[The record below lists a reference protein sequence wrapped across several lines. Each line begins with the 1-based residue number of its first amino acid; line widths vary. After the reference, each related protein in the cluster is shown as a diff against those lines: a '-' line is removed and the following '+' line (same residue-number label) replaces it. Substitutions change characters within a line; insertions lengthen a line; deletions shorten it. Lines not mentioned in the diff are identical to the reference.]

1 MVIKDTIWY
10 APAAEPRGLHIY
22 LPDNY
27 DSTDERYPVTYFWDG
42 HNLFFDS
49 DATFGKSWGLREFLD
64 GWDKDMI
71 IVGLECS
78 HEGNHRL
85 DEYCP
90 YDANLLGN
98 KIHGEGDETLD
109 WVTRSLKPF
118 IDRKFRTYSSREATA
133 IAGSSMGGLMSLY
146 AVTKFNNVF
155 SKAACV
161 SSSIFMVMQPLM
173 DDIYHSDIDPDT
185 RVYLSWGE
193 KEGGT
198 DPNSGYCK
206 FLTNSNRKVEKLLN
220 RKGALTR
227 LYCQPGGG
235 HCEADWEKEVPDF
248 MDFLWK

>member
-42 HNLFFDS
+42 HNLFYDS

-78 HEGNHRL
+78 HEGDHRL

-90 YDANLLGN
+90 YDANLLGK
-98 KIHGEGDETLD
+98 KIRGEGDETLD

-146 AVTKFNNVF
+146 AVTKYNNVF

-173 DDIYHSDIDPDT
+173 DDIYHSDIDP
-185 RVYLSWGE
+185 SPGE
-193 KEGGT
+193 K
-198 DPNSGYCK
+198 
-206 FLTNSNRKVEKLLN
+206 RKAEPIRTPVTASSLLIQTGRWRN
-220 RKGALTR
+220 
-227 LYCQPGGG
+227 
-235 HCEADWEKEVPDF
+235 F
-248 MDFLWK
+248 

>member
-1 MVIKDTIWY
+1 MTAQTSAIPSLISGMATISSMIPTPLS
-10 APAAEPRGLHIY
+10 ASPGGFA
-22 LPDNY
+22 N
-27 DSTDERYPVTYFWDG
+27 FWTAG
-42 HNLFFDS
+42 TN
-49 DATFGKSWGLREFLD
+49 
-64 GWDKDMI
+64 
-71 IVGLECS
+71 
-78 HEGNHRL
+78 EGDHRL

-90 YDANLLGN
+90 YDANLLGK
-98 KIHGEGDETLD
+98 KIRGEGDETLD

-118 IDRKFRTYSSREATA
+118 IDRKFRTYPAREATA

-146 AVTKFNNVF
+146 AVTKYNNVF

-198 DPNSGYCK
+198 DPDSGYCK

-220 RKGALTR
+220 RKGAITR

>member
-1 MVIKDTIWY
+1 
-10 APAAEPRGLHIY
+10 
-22 LPDNY
+22 
-27 DSTDERYPVTYFWDG
+27 
-42 HNLFFDS
+42 
-49 DATFGKSWGLREFLD
+49 
-64 GWDKDMI
+64 
-71 IVGLECS
+71 
-78 HEGNHRL
+78 
-85 DEYCP
+85 
-90 YDANLLGN
+90 
-98 KIHGEGDETLD
+98 
-109 WVTRSLKPF
+109 
-118 IDRKFRTYSSREATA
+118 
-133 IAGSSMGGLMSLY
+133 MSLY
-146 AVTKFNNVF
+146 AVTKYNNVF

-198 DPNSGYCK
+198 DPDSGYCK

-220 RKGALTR
+220 RKGAITR

>member
-42 HNLFFDS
+42 HNLFYDS
-49 DATFGKSWGLREFLD
+49 DATFGKSWGLSEFLD

-78 HEGNHRL
+78 HEGDHRL

-90 YDANLLGN
+90 YDANLLGK
-98 KIHGEGDETLD
+98 KIRGEGDETLD

-133 IAGSSMGGLMSLY
+133 IAGSSWAGSCPSTLSPNTIMSSP
-146 AVTKFNNVF
+146 KRP
-155 SKAACV
+155 V
-161 SSSIFMVMQPLM
+161 SPLPSSW
-173 DDIYHSDIDPDT
+173 SCS
-185 RVYLSWGE
+185 LSWMTFITATSIPTPASTSPGE
-193 KEGGT
+193 K
-198 DPNSGYCK
+198 
-206 FLTNSNRKVEKLLN
+206 RKAEPIRTPVTASSLPIQTGRWRN
-220 RKGALTR
+220 
-227 LYCQPGGG
+227 
-235 HCEADWEKEVPDF
+235 F
-248 MDFLWK
+248 